1 MPPVLTRAVPPVMC
15 ARTTT
20 ITGGGMSGLTVYV
33 ASSFRHLHAVRLL
46 NRELRRRGF
55 TVLDWTEKAVP
66 PEGLNAAQRREWMDT
81 DHGGEVFAF
90 CARACLHADV
100 VLYMGTAGQDAGV
113 EVGMAYGAGV
123 PVLGL
128 RGPLESPGLMLHGA
142 GSLWV
147 DSMDRLLT
155 VLDALAQTVERDPVH
170 KGRDAA
176 ARLLERFALDPGAES
191 APAPSGRE
199 G

>member
-1 MPPVLTRAVPPVMC
+1 
-15 ARTTT
+15 
-20 ITGGGMSGLTVYV
+20 MSGLTVYV

-100 VLYMGTAGQDAGV
+100 VLYMGAAGQDAGV

-142 GSLWV
+142 GTLWV
-147 DSMDRLLT
+147 DSMERLFA
-155 VLDALAQTVERDPVH
+155 VLDALAQTVAGDPAPKERGVVV
-170 KGRDAA
+170 
-176 ARLLERFALDPGAES
+176 RLLQRFASVPDPES
-191 APAPSGRE
+191 APEPSDRE
-199 G
+199 D